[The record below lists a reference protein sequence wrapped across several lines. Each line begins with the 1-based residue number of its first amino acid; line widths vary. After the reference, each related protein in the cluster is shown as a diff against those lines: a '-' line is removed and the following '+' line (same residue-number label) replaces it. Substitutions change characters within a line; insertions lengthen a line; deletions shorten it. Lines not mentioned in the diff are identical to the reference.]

1 MELPASP
8 ATTLDALQQRLAD
21 CGLQPAASRHGTALC
36 WQGLRLGGSD
46 SADIDV
52 ELAVTPHP
60 AARQYGFMLFVG
72 CTPALR
78 EQARPL
84 LDALAPAAGAWL
96 WCGPRGAG
104 RFCQRVFDAFLYING
119 PLLREAMQHGQTQPD
134 WAAFF
139 TSQLQLGQQLLAL
152 AQQYRR
158 AQHDDSQPELS
169 ALLQEFARPPL
180 LHSHYA
186 LTLARLLELGL
197 AQQQLTQ
204 GIFEQLLRP
213 AP

>member
-1 MELPASP
+1 MDLPASP
-8 ATTLDALQQRLAD
+8 TTLDALLQRLAH
-21 CGLQPAASRHGTALC
+21 CGLQPAAQRDAALLY
-36 WQGLRLGGSD
+36 WQGLRLGDGD

-60 AARQYGFMLFVG
+60 AAQQFGYMLFVG

-84 LDALAPAAGAWL
+84 LDALAPAPGAWL

-119 PLLREAMQHGQTQPD
+119 PLLHDMLQPGQTQPD
-134 WAAFF
+134 WVAFF
-139 TSQLQLGQQLLAL
+139 ASQWQLGQQLLAR

-158 AQHDDSQPELS
+158 AQHDDSQPDLA

-197 AQQQLTQ
+197 SQQQLTQ